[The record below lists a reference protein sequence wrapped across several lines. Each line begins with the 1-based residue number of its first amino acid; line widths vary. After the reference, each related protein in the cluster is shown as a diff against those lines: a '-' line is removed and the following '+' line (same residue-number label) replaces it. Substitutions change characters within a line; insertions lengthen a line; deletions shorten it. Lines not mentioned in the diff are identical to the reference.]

1 MELEKLQQSWQKLS
15 ARLERHEML
24 KKEEL
29 RNFFENKTTSYM
41 RQTMKNR
48 YTQSH
53 YAGTSLRGHS
63 FSTSY

>member
-29 RNFFENKTTSYM
+29 RNFFENISDNITIRPTNTDTTALKRIS
-41 RQTMKNR
+41 
-48 YTQSH
+48 
-53 YAGTSLRGHS
+53 
-63 FSTSY
+63 